1 MKINDQ
7 KHFGS
12 DFITFDNE
20 NGFVVTLSSIGAGI
34 VDITYLNTK
43 VISRPKDYQIYLGNN
58 GGYYGKTIGPIA
70 GRVKNGIIL
79 VGGKENKLDLNEG
92 NNSLHSGSICFAF
105 APFLYQIKEEKDCFI
120 IVFSYLFKGKKEK
133 FEADIDAKISYKI
146 FKDKPILE
154 YYYELVPNLDCPVN
168 ITNHS
173 YFNLNGKGNILS
185 HFLELKSSKVVI
197 YDEELIPKQIKDV
210 DKVFDFRNKK
220 KIGEDILNK
229 ELGEKRLNQGYDHC
243 FILDEN
249 DYAIPKAILEGEK
262 IGLKLFT
269 TSSALQIY
277 TSAFPHFNLL
287 LNNDEFETKY
297 SSLTLEEVNV
307 SLSLSSMITRKND
320 KFIRK
325 HKYEF
330 YRKEE

>member
-1 MKINDQ
+1 MKINCQ

-34 VDITYLNTK
+34 VDIEYLNNK
-43 VISRPKDYQIYLGNN
+43 VVSRPKDYEIYLGDN

-70 GRVKNGIIL
+70 GRVKKGIII

-92 NNSLHSGSICFAF
+92 GNSLHSGSICFAF
-105 APFLYQIKEEKDCFI
+105 APFLYQIKEEKECFI
-120 IVFSYLFKGKKEK
+120 IVFSYLFKGKKDK
-133 FEADIDAKISYKI
+133 FEADIDTKITYKIS
-146 FKDKPILE
+146 KDKPVLE
-154 YYYELVPNLDCPVN
+154 YEYELVPSLDCPLN

-185 HFLELKSSKVVI
+185 HLLKLNSSRVVI
-197 YDEELIPKQIKDV
+197 YDEELIPKQIKEV
-210 DKVFDFRNKK
+210 DKVFDFRSKK
-220 KIGEDILNK
+220 KVGEDILNK
-229 ELGEKRLNQGYDHC
+229 ELGEKRLNYGYDHC
-243 FILDEN
+243 FILDKD
-249 DYAIPKAILEGEK
+249 DYLIPKAILEGEK

-269 TSSALQIY
+269 TSTALQIY
-277 TSAFPHFNLL
+277 TCTFPHLDLL
-287 LNNDEFETKY
+287 LNNGEMETKY

-307 SLSLSSMITRKND
+307 SLSLSTMVTRKND
-320 KFIRK
+320 KFIRR